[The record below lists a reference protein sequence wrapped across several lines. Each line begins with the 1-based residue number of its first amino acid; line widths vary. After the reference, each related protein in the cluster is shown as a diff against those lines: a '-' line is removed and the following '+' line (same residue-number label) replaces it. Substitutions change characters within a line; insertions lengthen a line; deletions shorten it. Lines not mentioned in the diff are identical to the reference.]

1 MREMEEEALKLKE
14 LQSEVD
20 KQIGVSSP
28 QHVLDRSN
36 SNTSINLSYE
46 EKVKISLD
54 FNFCTETNSSV
65 IIWVKNTLNRTIS
78 PNIG

>member
-1 MREMEEEALKLKE
+1 MEEEALKLKE

-46 EKVKISLD
+46 EKVRKFSWVYISFLAY
-54 FNFCTETNSSV
+54 
-65 IIWVKNTLNRTIS
+65 
-78 PNIG
+78 

>member
-1 MREMEEEALKLKE
+1 MEEEALKLKE

-28 QHVLDRSN
+28 QHLLDRSN

-46 EKVKISLD
+46 EKVHADFRKILKYLELIISLD
-54 FNFCTETNSSV
+54 GEIKSIYYT
-65 IIWVKNTLNRTIS
+65 
-78 PNIG
+78 

>member
-1 MREMEEEALKLKE
+1 MEEEALKLKE

-28 QHVLDRSN
+28 QHLLDRSN

-46 EKVKISLD
+46 EKVHAD
-54 FNFCTETNSSV
+54 FRNKLKYLFRLTVN
-65 IIWVKNTLNRTIS
+65 
-78 PNIG
+78 

>member
-1 MREMEEEALKLKE
+1 MEAIKARVREMEEEALKLKE

-28 QHVLDRSN
+28 QHLLDRSN

-46 EKVKISLD
+46 EKVHADFRKIL
-54 FNFCTETNSSV
+54 TYLE
-65 IIWVKNTLNRTIS
+65 
-78 PNIG
+78 P

>member
-1 MREMEEEALKLKE
+1 MEEEALKLKE

-28 QHVLDRSN
+28 QHLLDRSN

-46 EKVKISLD
+46 EKVHAD
-54 FNFCTETNSSV
+54 FR
-65 IIWVKNTLNRTIS
+65 KN
-78 PNIG
+78 

>member
-1 MREMEEEALKLKE
+1 MEEEALKLKE

-28 QHVLDRSN
+28 QHLLDRSN

-46 EKVKISLD
+46 EKVHANLRKILKYLEPLITSLD
-54 FNFCTETNSSV
+54 GEIKSIYYT
-65 IIWVKNTLNRTIS
+65 
-78 PNIG
+78 

>member
-1 MREMEEEALKLKE
+1 MEEEALKLKE

-46 EKVKISLD
+46 EKVKISSD
-54 FNFCTETNSSV
+54 FSFCTGTNYFP
-65 IIWVKNTLNRTIS
+65 ILGD
-78 PNIG
+78 NIGKKFLKSYNFS